1 MASPPPPPAAAAAG
15 APPPPAQVV
24 GNAFV
29 HQYYN
34 ILHQSPSPEL
44 VYRFYQDASRLGRPA
59 KPGADMDVVTTM
71 EVKPASPPLSPLS
84 LSRSPPPRQAQ
95 IWASAGSI

>member
-1 MASPPPPPAAAAAG
+1 
-15 APPPPAQVV
+15 V

-34 ILHQSPSPEL
+34 VLHQSPEL

-59 KPGADMDVVTTM
+59 NTSADMDVVTTM
-71 EVKPASPPLSPLS
+71 EVKS
-84 LSRSPPPRQAQ
+84 LPVSLPTSFLLARPCPPPAAAAAAAAQ
-95 IWASAGSI
+95 IWASVGPI

>member
-1 MASPPPPPAAAAAG
+1 M
-15 APPPPAQVV
+15 

-34 ILHQSPSPEL
+34 ILHQSPEL

-71 EVKPASPPLSPLS
+71 EVSAPRLR
-84 LSRSPPPRQAQ
+84 SRRRSSMLLPRPPRAP
-95 IWASAGSI
+95 AAGPDLGLRGLDLKNL

>member
-1 MASPPPPPAAAAAG
+1 
-15 APPPPAQVV
+15 V

-34 ILHQSPSPEL
+34 ILHQSPEL
-44 VYRFYQDASRLGRPA
+44 VFRFYQDASRLGRPA

-71 EVKPASPPLSPLS
+71 EVKHLPLSFLLS
-84 LSRSPPPRQAQ
+84 TAPTSRPCGGGG
-95 IWASAGSI
+95 GSDLGLRGHHLKKKPT